1 MAEAPEEPRP
11 RKIRCASP
19 FVAALVVSEGFKGPH
34 CSRTAMA
41 DLLVQE
47 SRVVTDYWGNDFEA
61 RRLTVRGRRGR
72 FLGIRRPRA
81 HVTLQGGSTGAGFG
95 TQLLGGRTKLRKF
108 PKTLAQGAML
118 STPDQ
123 LDRLSRRADAAR
135 HGGGP
140 ARQKASRGSWS
151 AEDSGDGLKTKAR
164 GQKYSEV
171 L

>member
-1 MAEAPEEPRP
+1 MP
-11 RKIRCASP
+11 SP

-72 FLGIRRPRA
+72 FLGIRRPKALLYGYGRSA
-81 HVTLQGGSTGAGFG
+81 GAGVG
-95 TQLLGGRTKLRKF
+95 TQLLGGRTKRR
-108 PKTLAQGAML
+108 PKLSTLAQGAML

-164 GQKYSEV
+164 GHKNKPTAPLPGGTVYE
-171 L
+171 